1 MNDIDPLSRQLSAAV
16 ELWRSRNWPIGD
28 VLLVGGSGLSVDLG
42 KPIWGPTDLAD
53 VLPFASDA
61 IVGHALSIEVMRAPS
76 GGHVLFQRGRLH
88 AYQGYSPAQ
97 VVFTVRLA
105 RLLGAHTLVVT
116 NAAGGIYENARPG
129 DLALICDHL
138 NFTGL
143 NPLRG
148 ALPPEW
154 GPRFPDLS
162 CAYDAGLRRRAR
174 EIAAAQRLELR
185 EGVYAGMLGPS
196 YETPAEVEALR
207 RLGGDLVGMSTVLEV
222 IAARHMGMRCLG
234 LSLVTNPAAG
244 SSTGTLDHDDVLEVS
259 LALASPVQKL
269 LTALLDEAVVLGHH
283 GPLAGT

>member
-1 MNDIDPLSRQLSAAV
+1 MNETSPLASELSTVV
-16 ELWRSRNWPIGD
+16 EHWRSQGWPLAAA
-28 VLLVGGSGLSVDLG
+28 LLVGGSGLDVDLG
-42 KPIWGPTDLAD
+42 EPVWGPVGLGE
-53 VLPFASDA
+53 VLPFAPSA
-61 IVGHALSIEVMRAPS
+61 TVGHALSLEAVRTSS
-76 GGHVLFQRGRLH
+76 GTLVLYQRGRLH

-116 NAAGGIYENARPG
+116 NAAGGIYQGARPG
-129 DLALICDHL
+129 DLSLIRDHV

-148 ALPPEW
+148 MLPPDW
-154 GPRFPDLS
+154 GPRFPDLTT
-162 CAYDAGLRRRAR
+162 AYDVELRSRAR
-174 EIAAAQRLELR
+174 AIAAAQRLDLR
-185 EGVYAGMLGPS
+185 EGVYVGLLGPS

-244 SSTGTLDHDDVLEVS
+244 TVDAPLDHAEVLQVS
-259 LALASPVQKL
+259 AGVAAAVARLLAE
-269 LTALLDEAVVLGHH
+269 LLDEAARTEG
-283 GPLAGT
+283 

>member
-1 MNDIDPLSRQLSAAV
+1 MDDIDPLSRQLSAAV
-16 ELWRSRNWPIGD
+16 ALWRSRNWPVGD

-42 KPIWGPTDLAD
+42 EPIWGPTDLAD

-61 IVGHALSIEVMRAPS
+61 IVGHALSIEAMRAPS

-129 DLALICDHL
+129 DLALICDHI

-162 CAYDAGLRRRAR
+162 CAYDADLRRRAR
-174 EIAAAQRLELR
+174 EVAAAQGLELR
-185 EGVYAGMLGPS
+185 EGVYAGLLGPS

-244 SSTGTLDHDDVLEVS
+244 SPTGTLDHDDVLEVS
-259 LALASPVQKL
+259 LAVSDAVQKFL
-269 LTALLDEAVVLGHH
+269 AALLDEAVVPGS
-283 GPLAGT
+283 

>member
-1 MNDIDPLSRQLSAAV
+1 MDDIDPLSRQLSAAV
-16 ELWRSRNWPIGD
+16 ESWRSRKWPIGD

-42 KPIWGPTDLAD
+42 EPIWGPTELAE

-76 GGHVLFQRGRLH
+76 GGNVLFQRGRLH

-105 RLLGAHTLVVT
+105 RLLGAHTLIVT

-129 DLALICDHL
+129 DLALIRDHI

-162 CAYDAGLRRRAR
+162 RAYDAGLRRRAR
-174 EIAAAQRLELR
+174 ELAAAQRLELR
-185 EGVYAGMLGPS
+185 EGVYAGLLGPS
-196 YETPAEVEALR
+196 YETRRTGRRDRGSPPCCRSAALR
-207 RLGGDLVGMSTVLEV
+207 PWRLLPGSGLPRFPNETRSGRATDRIPLRSPRRTDLCR
-222 IAARHMGMRCLG
+222 A
-234 LSLVTNPAAG
+234 
-244 SSTGTLDHDDVLEVS
+244 
-259 LALASPVQKL
+259 
-269 LTALLDEAVVLGHH
+269 
-283 GPLAGT
+283 